1 VGVPVC
7 DMAGTAIDGFDR
19 GQVHAI
25 NVADD
30 SCSLLHLPA
39 SDIIAESEDDP
50 QGDGRADLAGQSAA
64 LGN

>member
-1 VGVPVC
+1 MGVPVC
-7 DMAGTAIDGFDR
+7 NVAGTAIDGFDR

-39 SDIIAESEDDP
+39 SDIIAESEDGP
-50 QGDGRADLAGQSAA
+50 KVTAELISLA
-64 LGN
+64 NRRR